1 MAAAAPI
8 RIRGGT
14 GALASGGAIQV
25 QLDQRS
31 VARVVAR
38 LDQNRG
44 APLGRR
50 LQLATL
56 KAADLLR
63 GPIAAAAPVKTGTL
77 KRSVRARPMT
87 QRFGFSSVPTF
98 DAQVGPTAPH
108 AHLVI
113 QGHRIVTK
121 LPGHRYLGRSTRP
134 NPFVDRVAAVM
145 LPRALEVVRQ
155 EAFV

>member
-14 GALASGGAIQV
+14 GALATGGAIQA

-44 APLGRR
+44 APLARR

-56 KAADLLR
+56 KAADMLR
-63 GPIAAAAPVKTGTL
+63 TPIANAAPVRTGTL
-77 KRSVRARPMT
+77 KRSVRARQAT
-87 QRFGFSSVPTF
+87 LRFGFSSTPTF
-98 DAQVGPTAPH
+98 DALVGPTAPH

-121 LPGHRYLGRSTRP
+121 LPGHRYLGRSSRP
-134 NPFVDRVAAVM
+134 NPFVDRAAGPL
-145 LPRALEVVRQ
+145 LPRALEIVRQ